1 MCTKHFRLS
10 LLALG
15 LASAFSASAQ
25 TSDAERLKALEAKFG
40 QSMAVIEQ
48 LQKRISELEEGKSGA
63 SASSGTSAVVS
74 RVETLE
80 KSVSDLASSASKTTT
95 DVGLPLHGFLDV
107 GYASANGAPPAYDKS
122 GFKVGT
128 FDIYLTPQF
137 SDRVKGLVEL
147 AFEYGADGGLGTD
160 LERLQLGYVV
170 NDNLTLWT
178 GRFHTPYG
186 YWNTAFHHGAQ
197 IQTSI
202 TRPRMIAFEDQG
214 GILPSHTVGA
224 WATGKIDTGLGRV
237 NYDAFAGNSDSMR
250 NGTLD
255 YNASGYNSGT
265 PSLGFNVG
273 LSPKAIPGLTVGL
286 HAVSEMI
293 NSYDPLDTQNGQSKL
308 QVAGAYAFYESDNWE
323 LIAEYYSFNNQDTF
337 GNTGSHSSTAGFVQ
351 AGLQVANR
359 LTAFARYEKADL
371 SKKDPYFTLMN
382 NGATSFGSSYSQST
396 VGLRYDLDPRSAL
409 KLQLEQITDDGNAG
423 QTVNWLRA
431 QYSVRF

>member
-10 LLALG
+10 VLTLG
-15 LASAFSASAQ
+15 LAAAFSATAQ

-48 LQKRISELEEGKSGA
+48 LQKRIGELEQGKAGA
-63 SASSGTSAVVS
+63 TSPAASAVVN

-80 KSVSDLASSASKTTT
+80 KSVTELATSASKTST
-95 DVGLPLHGFLDV
+95 DVGLPLHGFLDT
-107 GYASANGAPPAYDKS
+107 GYASASGKPPAYEKS
-122 GFKVGT
+122 GFRLGT

-170 NDNLTLWT
+170 NDNLTLWA

-224 WATGKIDTGLGRV
+224 WATGKFDTGVGRL
-237 NYDAFAGNSDSMR
+237 NYDVFAGNSDSMR
-250 NGTLD
+250 DGTLD
-255 YNASGYNSGT
+255 YNASGYNNGT
-265 PSLGFNVG
+265 PAMGFNLG
-273 LSPKAIPGLTVGL
+273 LSPKAVPGLTVGL
-286 HAVSEMI
+286 HAVSEKI
-293 NSYDPLDTQNGQSKL
+293 NSYDALDTLNGETTM
-308 QVAGAYAFYESDNWE
+308 QVAGAYAFYESDNLE
-323 LIAEYYSFNNQDTF
+323 LIAEYYNFNNQDHF
-337 GNTGSHSSTAGFVQ
+337 GKTGTHNSTAGFVQ
-351 AGLQVANR
+351 AGYQVANR

-371 SKKDPYFTLMN
+371 NQADPYFNLMN
-382 NGATSFGSSYSQST
+382 LGATQFGKSYHQST

-409 KLQLEQITDDGNAG
+409 KLQLEQITDEGNAN

>member
-1 MCTKHFRLS
+1 MGTKHFRLS

-15 LASAFSASAQ
+15 LASAFSAMAQ
-25 TSDAERLKALEAKFG
+25 TSDADRLKSLEAKFG

-48 LQKRISELEEGKSGA
+48 LQKRISELEQSKSGVA
-63 SASSGTSAVVS
+63 ATPSTTSVDS

-80 KSVSDLASSASKTTT
+80 KSMTELASSSSKATT
-95 DVGLPLHGFLDV
+95 DVGLPLHGFLDT
-107 GYASANGAPPAYDKS
+107 GYAKASGTPPSYDRS
-122 GFKVGT
+122 GFRLGT

-170 NDNLTLWT
+170 NDNMTLWA

-224 WATGKIDTGLGRV
+224 WATGKLDTGVGRV
-237 NYDAFAGNSDSMR
+237 NYDAFVGNSDSMR
-250 NGTLD
+250 DGTLD
-255 YNASGYNSGT
+255 YNASGYDNST
-265 PSLGFNVG
+265 PSMGFNLG
-273 LSPKAIPGLTVGL
+273 ISPKAVPGLTLGM
-286 HAVSEMI
+286 HAVTEKI
-293 NSYDPLDTQNGQSKL
+293 NMYAANTLVEQSSL
-308 QVAGAYAFYESDNWE
+308 QVTGAYAFYESDNWE
-323 LIAEYYSFNNQDTF
+323 VIAEYYSFNNQDTLK
-337 GNTGSHSSTAGFVQ
+337 NTGTFSSTAGFVQ
-351 AGLQVANR
+351 AGFQVANR

-371 SKKDPYFTLMN
+371 NKNDPYFSQMA
-382 NGATSFGSSYSQST
+382 NGTTNFGSSYNQST

-423 QTVNWLRA
+423 QSVNWLRA